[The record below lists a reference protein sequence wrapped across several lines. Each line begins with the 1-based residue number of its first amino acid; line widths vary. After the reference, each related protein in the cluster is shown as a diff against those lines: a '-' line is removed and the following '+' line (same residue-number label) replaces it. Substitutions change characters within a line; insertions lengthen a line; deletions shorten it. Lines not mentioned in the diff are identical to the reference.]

1 MCCVVFKLII
11 ILVINLMRW
20 YRIMVPRRYPVRNE
34 NYGNHRHG
42 NCDDE
47 FPPPPPPFNDGVHPA
62 LAQFMA
68 ETTRQFAE
76 VVARIPQPAGRLEQ
90 VGCSLRDFASQQF
103 RLFDGMQGPLVSEAW
118 ITDITL
124 LHETLGCTDEQKVN
138 YTGLRLTD
146 EAARWWKSKKGL
158 LGIEL
163 GYGVAIP
170 WDKFVEEFNGHFFPR
185 AQRQIWAI
193 EFQNLVQGTMTVEQY
208 SSRFIELAR
217 FGLNLIPDKE
227 SKAERFENGL
237 NPRVKERVMC
247 HEIRNFVKLVDIG
260 SIAERGMRESSAT
273 YELKR
278 RAASQATYPSK
289 RPALSTG
296 SRPTEKRNFPPTTGN

>member
-1 MCCVVFKLII
+1 MA
-11 ILVINLMRW
+11 
-20 YRIMVPRRYPVRNE
+20 PRHYPARNE

-42 NCDDE
+42 NRDDE
-47 FPPPPPPFNDGVHPA
+47 FPPPPPPPPFNDGVHPA

-76 VVARIPQPAGRLEQ
+76 VVVRIPQPAGRLEQ
-90 VGCSLRDFASQQF
+90 VGCSLHDFASQQF
-103 RLFDGMQGPLVSEAW
+103 CLFDGTQGPIVAEAW
-118 ITDITL
+118 ITDIVL
-124 LHETLGCTDEQKVN
+124 LHETLGCTDEQKVS

-170 WDKFVEEFNGHFFPR
+170 WDKFVEEFNGRFFPR
-185 AQRQIWAI
+185 AQRQIRAI

-217 FGLNLIPDKE
+217 FGLNLIPDEE
-227 SKAERFENGL
+227 SKEERFENCL

-247 HEIRNFVKLVDIG
+247 HEIRNFVKLVHIT
-260 SIAERGMRESSAT
+260 SITERGMRE
-273 YELKR
+273 
-278 RAASQATYPSK
+278 
-289 RPALSTG
+289 
-296 SRPTEKRNFPPTTGN
+296 

>member
-1 MCCVVFKLII
+1 
-11 ILVINLMRW
+11 
-20 YRIMVPRRYPVRNE
+20 
-34 NYGNHRHG
+34 
-42 NCDDE
+42 
-47 FPPPPPPFNDGVHPA
+47 
-62 LAQFMA
+62 
-68 ETTRQFAE
+68 
-76 VVARIPQPAGRLEQ
+76 
-90 VGCSLRDFASQQF
+90 
-103 RLFDGMQGPLVSEAW
+103 
-118 ITDITL
+118 
-124 LHETLGCTDEQKVN
+124 
-138 YTGLRLTD
+138 
-146 EAARWWKSKKGL
+146 
-158 LGIEL
+158 L

-170 WDKFVEEFNGHFFPR
+170 WDKFVEEFNGCFFPR
-185 AQRQIWAI
+185 VQRQIRAI

-227 SKAERFENGL
+227 SKVERFENGL

-247 HEIRNFVKLVDIG
+247 HEIRNFVKLVDIA
-260 SIAERGMRESSAT
+260 SIAERGMRESSAA

>member
-1 MCCVVFKLII
+1 MYCVVFKLII

-20 YRIMVPRRYPVRNE
+20 YRIMAPRRYPVRNE

-42 NCDDE
+42 NRDDE

-103 RLFDGMQGPLVSEAW
+103 RLFDGMQGPLVAEAW
-118 ITDITL
+118 ITDIAL
-124 LHETLGCTDEQKVN
+124 LHETIGCTDEKKVN
-138 YTGLRLTD
+138 YTRLRLTD

-163 GYGVAIP
+163 GHGVAIP
-170 WDKFVEEFNGHFFPR
+170 WDRFVEEFNGRFFPR
-185 AQRQIWAI
+185 AQRQIRAI

-208 SSRFIELAR
+208 SSRFIELAK
-217 FGLNLIPDKE
+217 FGLNLIPDEE

-247 HEIRNFVKLVDIG
+247 HEIRNFVKLVDIA
-260 SIAERGMRESSAT
+260 SIAERGMRESSTA

-278 RAASQATYPSK
+278 RAAS
-289 RPALSTG
+289 
-296 SRPTEKRNFPPTTGN
+296 